1 LVIELFFC
9 ARLFL
14 LLPLAAFIVRGMKK
28 QLTYVAPLKAGIV
41 LAVLYFVGGLI
52 GAVIALPF
60 LLFARALAEASV
72 SAVSPAWL
80 FLMPIGYGILG
91 FIVGVIA
98 AALYN
103 LVAKFTGG
111 IEFELKDVP
120 SPPTTY
126 AASASV

>member
-1 LVIELFFC
+1 
-9 ARLFL
+9 
-14 LLPLAAFIVRGMKK
+14 MKK

-52 GAVIALPF
+52 GVVIALPF
-60 LLFARALAEASV
+60 LLIARAAAEASV
-72 SAVSPAWL
+72 ATLSPAWL
-80 FLMPIGYGILG
+80 FVMPIGYGILG
-91 FIVGVIA
+91 FIVGLIA
-98 AALYN
+98 AAIYN

-120 SPPTTY
+120 SPPTNY

>member
-1 LVIELFFC
+1 
-9 ARLFL
+9 
-14 LLPLAAFIVRGMKK
+14 MKK

-52 GAVIALPF
+52 GAVLALPF
-60 LLFARALAEASV
+60 LMIARAAAEASV
-72 SAVSPAWL
+72 ATFSPAWL
-80 FLMPIGYGILG
+80 FLMPIGYGVLG
-91 FIVGVIA
+91 FIVGIIA

-120 SPPTTY
+120 TPPTNY

>member
-1 LVIELFFC
+1 
-9 ARLFL
+9 
-14 LLPLAAFIVRGMKK
+14 MKK

-41 LAVLYFVGGLI
+41 LAVLYFVGGII

-60 LLFARALAEASV
+60 LLLARAAAEASV
-72 SAVSPAWL
+72 ATFGPGWL
-80 FLMPIGYGILG
+80 FLMPVGYGILG
-91 FIVGVIA
+91 FIVGIIA

-120 SPPTTY
+120 VPPTNY
-126 AASASV
+126 AASAS

>member
-1 LVIELFFC
+1 
-9 ARLFL
+9 
-14 LLPLAAFIVRGMKK
+14 MKK

-60 LLFARALAEASV
+60 LLLARAAAEASV
-72 SAVSPAWL
+72 SAVSPVWL
-80 FLMPIGYGILG
+80 LVMPIGYGILG
-91 FIVGVIA
+91 FIVGLIA

-111 IEFELKDVP
+111 IEFELKDIP
-120 SPPTTY
+120 APPTSY

>member
-1 LVIELFFC
+1 
-9 ARLFL
+9 
-14 LLPLAAFIVRGMKK
+14 MKK

-60 LLFARALAEASV
+60 LLIARAAPEASV
-72 SAVSPAWL
+72 AALSPAWL
-80 FLMPIGYGILG
+80 FVMPVGYGILG
-91 FIVGVIA
+91 FIVGLIA

-120 SPPTTY
+120 APPTNY